1 MLGTRAVDAA
11 EFASRA
17 IAKYLNDALS
27 TGDPVLI
34 AIGNLVRALAWRKLP
49 QRLNVSS
56 QVSFTDLVPADQ
68 QGDLL
73 DNVVVTAVPE
83 PFTWAMMILGFFGV
97 GFMAYRR
104 KSLGGLRLA

>member
-34 AIGNLVRALAWRKLP
+34 AIGNLVRASLEEAAE
-49 QRLNVSS
+49 RLNVSS
-56 QVSFTDLVPADQ
+56 QVSFTDLGPADQ

>member
-1 MLGTRAVDAA
+1 
-11 EFASRA
+11 
-17 IAKYLNDALS
+17 
-27 TGDPVLI
+27 
-34 AIGNLVRALAWRKLP
+34 
-49 QRLNVSS
+49 
-56 QVSFTDLVPADQ
+56 VSFTDLGPADQ

-83 PFTWAMMILGFFGV
+83 PFTWAMMMLGFFGV